1 MRRAIPTI
9 MLAALTLL
17 VATPATIRSAAA
29 QSAGKALPPSEKMA
43 VPPIECWWRTG
54 ASAVRVGEPFTVVLT
69 CAVLDTASTTV
80 VPDQSRLDPAV
91 LQLQP
96 FEVTGGS
103 QAPDITTAS
112 RRFFQYEYNL
122 RYIGEEFGRDV
133 ALPPLQIA
141 YRVQNRVDA
150 TAAAIETRDRAYI
163 MPAQQIRV
171 VALVPTLAAD
181 IRERAPDSFA
191 GIDARRFR
199 ANLLDIVSTVLFA
212 LGGVLAVWALAR
224 ALRRT
229 RGTRTATDQHVTD
242 AAILGQLSRD
252 VTAVAR
258 EKQGGWTPALATRLL
273 QALRVAGAYET
284 LGRAAQAP
292 WTGADRWEG
301 QYVVRSLFRPGR
313 AAVVTGSATAG
324 ALAREMK
331 RREANGGSAGAAITD
346 LHTAL
351 LALESALYG
360 REIAGTAARLDMDD
374 ALAAGQR
381 AVGRLRRTHGWLALR
396 IAALSHSAQDVRTR
410 VWAR

>member
-1 MRRAIPTI
+1 MRRALLPAL
-9 MLAALTLL
+9 LAALT
-17 VATPATIRSAAA
+17 VFGGGPAAA
-29 QSAGKALPPSEKMA
+29 QPSAEKTLSPSEQLA

-69 CAVLDTASTTV
+69 CAVLEAASTTV

-96 FEVTGGS
+96 FEVTGGT
-103 QAPDITTAS
+103 QAPDIRTTS

-133 ALPPLQIA
+133 ALPQLQIA
-141 YRVQNRVDA
+141 YRVQNRVEA
-150 TAAAIETRDRAYI
+150 NAAAIETRDRAYV

-212 LGGVLAVWALAR
+212 LGGVLAVWALVR

-229 RGTRTATDQHVTD
+229 RGTSAVADRHVTD
-242 AAILGQLSRD
+242 AAILSQVAREVS
-252 VTAVAR
+252 AVAR

-284 LGRAAQAP
+284 LGHAAQGP
-292 WTGADRWEG
+292 WSGADHWEG

-313 AAVVTGSATAG
+313 AAVVTGSATSG
-324 ALAREMK
+324 ALKREID
-331 RREANGGSAGAAITD
+331 RREAKGAEAGATISD

-351 LALESALYG
+351 SALEAALYG
-360 REIAGTAARLDMDD
+360 REAPARLDMDD

-381 AVGRLRRTHGWLALR
+381 AVGRLRRTHNWLALR
-396 IAALSHSAQDVRTR
+396 IAAISHTAQDVRTR

>member
-1 MRRAIPTI
+1 M
-9 MLAALTLL
+9 
-17 VATPATIRSAAA
+17 
-29 QSAGKALPPSEKMA
+29 
-43 VPPIECWWRTG
+43 PPIECWWRTG

-103 QAPDITTAS
+103 QAPDIKTAS

-133 ALPPLQIA
+133 ALPQLQIA

-150 TAAAIETRDRAYI
+150 NAAAIETRDRAYI

-181 IRERAPDSFA
+181 IRERAPDSFG

-199 ANLLDIVSTVLFA
+199 ASLLDILSTALFA
-212 LGGVLAVWALAR
+212 LGGVLAVWALVR
-224 ALRRT
+224 ALRRK
-229 RGTRTATDQHVTD
+229 RGTSAVAGQRVTD
-242 AAILGQLSRD
+242 AAILGEVAREIN
-252 VTAVAR
+252 AVAR

-292 WTGADRWEG
+292 WTGADSWQG
-301 QYVVRSLFRPGR
+301 QYVVRSLVRPGR

-324 ALAREMK
+324 ALAREMQ
-331 RREANGGSAGAAITD
+331 RREEKGAGAGPAITD

-360 REIAGTAARLDMDD
+360 RESSSRLDMDD

-381 AVGRLRRTHGWLALR
+381 AVGRLRRSHGWLVLR
-396 IAALSHSAQDVRTR
+396 LASLGQSVQDVRTR

>member
-1 MRRAIPTI
+1 
-9 MLAALTLL
+9 
-17 VATPATIRSAAA
+17 
-29 QSAGKALPPSEKMA
+29 
-43 VPPIECWWRTG
+43 
-54 ASAVRVGEPFTVVLT
+54 
-69 CAVLDTASTTV
+69 
-80 VPDQSRLDPAV
+80 
-91 LQLQP
+91 
-96 FEVTGGS
+96 
-103 QAPDITTAS
+103 
-112 RRFFQYEYNL
+112 
-122 RYIGEEFGRDV
+122 
-133 ALPPLQIA
+133 
-141 YRVQNRVDA
+141 
-150 TAAAIETRDRAYI
+150 
-163 MPAQQIRV
+163 

-199 ANLLDIVSTVLFA
+199 ANLLDILSTVLFA

-242 AAILGQLSRD
+242 AAILGQLSRE

-331 RREANGGSAGAAITD
+331 RRETNGGSAGAAITD

-396 IAALSHSAQDVRTR
+396 ISALSHSAQDVRTR